1 MVAVLEK
8 HTIERESGGL
18 IMNEEQESDKKVVGG
33 SGITAGGDVTFGDVT
48 GQVGIGEHIKIVSI
62 DQTDLEELRKSLLA
76 FQEQVAH
83 LGLSPNYQNVVNG
96 AINAAV
102 IEAEEDKP
110 TLTKIKE
117 GFESALNTIRKAG
130 KTIQETSEFYN
141 PAKKI
146 AKLIGVSLS
155 LLP

>member
-1 MVAVLEK
+1 MLEEK
-8 HTIERESGGL
+8 EFNKNIS
-18 IMNEEQESDKKVVGG
+18 GG
-33 SGITAGGDVTFGDVT
+33 SGITTGSNVIVGVVSGQFAAGENIEQT
-48 GQVGIGEHIKIVSI
+48 QSI
-62 DQTDLEELRKSLLA
+62 SIEQTDFEELRKSLLS

-110 TLTKIKE
+110 TLLKIKE
-117 GFESALNTIRKAG
+117 GFESALNTIKKAG
-130 KTIQETSEFYN
+130 KTIKDISELYD

-146 AKLIGVSLS
+146 ATILGIGLT
-155 LLP
+155 LF

>member
-1 MVAVLEK
+1 M
-8 HTIERESGGL
+8 S
-18 IMNEEQESDKKVVGG
+18 EEQESDKKVVDG
-33 SGITAGGDVTFGDVT
+33 SGITAGGNVTVGDVS
-48 GQVGIGEHIKIVSI
+48 GQFAAGENIEQIQSISIG
-62 DQTDLEELRKSLLA
+62 QTDLEELRKSLLA

-96 AINAAV
+96 AISAAV

-110 TLTKIKE
+110 TFSKIKE
-117 GFESALNTIRKAG
+117 GFESALNTIKKAG
-130 KTIQETSEFYN
+130 KTIQETSELYE

-146 AKLIGVSLS
+146 AQLIGVGLS

>member
-1 MVAVLEK
+1 M
-8 HTIERESGGL
+8 S
-18 IMNEEQESDKKVVGG
+18 EEHESDKNVVGG
-33 SGITAGGDVTFGDVT
+33 PGINAGGDVTFDDVS
-48 GQVGIGEHIKIVSI
+48 GQVGIGEHIEQIQTI
-62 DQTDLEELRKSLLA
+62 QTIEQTDLEELRKSLLA

-96 AINAAV
+96 AISAAV

-110 TLTKIKE
+110 TLSKIKE

-130 KTIQETSEFYN
+130 KTIQETSELYE

-146 AKLIGVSLS
+146 AQLIGVSLS
-155 LLP
+155 LL